1 MSLFNKGN
9 YTEYGKQ
16 DGADPF
22 YGIESMQ
29 VNEFVQFVKDHIDKI
44 SPNDASEIVSLAS
57 MNDNICKSEL
67 CEAIISHIAAME
79 AANAPGYL

>member
-29 VNEFVQFVKDHIDKI
+29 VNE
-44 SPNDASEIVSLAS
+44 
-57 MNDNICKSEL
+57 
-67 CEAIISHIAAME
+67 
-79 AANAPGYL
+79 